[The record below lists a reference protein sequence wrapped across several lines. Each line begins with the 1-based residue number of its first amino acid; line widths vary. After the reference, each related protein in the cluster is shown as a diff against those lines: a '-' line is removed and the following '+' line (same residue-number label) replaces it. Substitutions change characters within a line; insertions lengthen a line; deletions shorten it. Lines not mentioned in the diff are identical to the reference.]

1 MRYKELNIKGAYLI
15 TSDVYI
21 DERGRFMRTYCV
33 DSNQEKGINTD
44 FSQGNLSINPKK
56 ATLRGFHYQI
66 SPHEEAKTLTCVCGS
81 IFNVIIDLREDS
93 PTYEKVDKRVI
104 KSENAESIHVPNGCA
119 NAWITLEN
127 HTIIH
132 YYMSNKYKPETGGG
146 IRFDDKYFSIE
157 WPIEPEVISK
167 KDLEYEDYKGR

>member
-81 IFNVIIDLREDS
+81 IFNVIIDLRGPLCRES
-93 PTYEKVDKRVI
+93 DK
-104 KSENAESIHVPNGCA
+104 ESLKA
-119 NAWITLEN
+119 KTLN
-127 HTIIH
+127 Q
-132 YYMSNKYKPETGGG
+132 YMYQ
-146 IRFDDKYFSIE
+146 
-157 WPIEPEVISK
+157 
-167 KDLEYEDYKGR
+167 KDVQMHG

>member
-1 MRYKELNIKGAYLI
+1 MYISTKGADLCEH
-15 TSDVYI
+15 I
-21 DERGRFMRTYCV
+21 DV

-44 FSQGNLSINPKK
+44 FSQEVIHKSK

-66 SPHEEAKTLTCVCGS
+66 SPHEEAKTLTCVCES

-104 KSENAESIHVPNGCA
+104 KSENAESIHVPKGCA

-127 HTIIH
+127 NTIIH
-132 YYMSNKYKPETGGG
+132 YYMSNKYKPETGG

-157 WPIEPEVISK
+157 WPIEPEVFQ